1 MLNLEE
7 KDKQIDINYLK
18 NKLKEIDKRFYE
30 DPNLLKKAEEYRKK
44 YGTLTAKDLMKIIYD

>member
-1 MLNLEE
+1 MEE